1 MLGQISAVNAT
12 GSSTGLGYNDWR
24 MPTVK
29 ELGSLVNRS
38 CTGATI
44 NTVAFPNADQLS
56 NLTGNLF
63 ASNTAMLW
71 AVDFADG
78 SISPVDPTSAGGRPI
93 RLVRAGQ

>member
-1 MLGQISAVNAT
+1 
-12 GSSTGLGYNDWR
+12 LGYNDWR

-29 ELGSLVNRS
+29 ELSSLVNRTCS
-38 CTGATI
+38 GATI
-44 NTVAFPNADQLS
+44 NAVAFPIADQLS
-56 NLTGNLF
+56 NLTATVF
-63 ASNTAMLW
+63 APNTAMLW

>member
-1 MLGQISAVNAT
+1 
-12 GSSTGLGYNDWR
+12 

-29 ELGSLVNRS
+29 ELSSLVNRS
-38 CTGATI
+38 CSGATI

-63 ASNTAMLW
+63 APNTAWLW

-78 SISPVDPTSAGGRPI
+78 SVSPVDPTSAGGRPI